1 MTPDL
6 FQQQHGRALIKQASV
21 MRSMRTDA
29 ARIGKMFQSANTN
42 GKQIIDAQRKRQ
54 PMSMDDIA
62 AQKQQQEAQ
71 KLQQQVTQDQ
81 SALQTER
88 QKFEQE
94 QMLAKHKL
102 EVERMLAKAQPAPT
116 IVAPQGTP
124 PATYKALGTWASRL
138 TKDLRRLTSR

>member
-1 MTPDL
+1 MTDFL
-6 FQQQHGRALIKQASV
+6 LQQQGRNMIKTAS
-21 MRSMRTDA
+21 MARSLRTDA
-29 ARIGKMFQSANTN
+29 ARIGKMFQSSNTN
-42 GKQIIDAQRKRQ
+42 GKQIIEGQKKKQ

-62 AQKQQQEAQ
+62 AQKKQQEFERDQQ
-71 KLQQQVTQDQ
+71 KFTKEQEGL
-81 SALQTER
+81 AIER

-124 PATYKALGTWASRL
+124 PETHKALASWASRL
-138 TKDLRRLTSR
+138 NKDLKRLTSR